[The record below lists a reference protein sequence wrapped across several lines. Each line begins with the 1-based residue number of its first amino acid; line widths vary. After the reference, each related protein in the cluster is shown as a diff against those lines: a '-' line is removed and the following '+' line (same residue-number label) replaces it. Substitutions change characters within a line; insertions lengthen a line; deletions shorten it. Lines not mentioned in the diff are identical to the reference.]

1 MQHGLVSVHPLAAE
15 RNHAAAGAERAGLD
29 RRGIP
34 RSAVG
39 MTDEA
44 PRPQP
49 SLTALVLTYFRIGLI
64 GFGGVNAWA
73 RRTIVEEKGW
83 LTEQEYAEVLGLG
96 QVLPGPNA
104 LNVAIQL
111 GERWHGGLGALLAP
125 TALFGGPLAVL
136 IGLASLH
143 DTYGEVPLVKAVLAG
158 VAAAA
163 AGMIIGT
170 ALRMTQKLKPS
181 LPIAAVGVAA
191 LLGAFVARLPLPVIV
206 LGLAPFGIG
215 AAYWTAKRKAAR

>member
-1 MQHGLVSVHPLAAE
+1 
-15 RNHAAAGAERAGLD
+15 
-29 RRGIP
+29 
-34 RSAVG
+34 
-39 MTDEA
+39 MTDDA
-44 PRPQP
+44 PRPKP
-49 SLTALVLTYFRIGLI
+49 TLPALVLTYLKIGLI

-73 RRTIVEEKGW
+73 RRVIVEEKRW
-83 LTEQEYAEVLGLG
+83 LSDQEYAEVLGLG

-125 TALFGGPLAVL
+125 VALFGGPLAVL
-136 IGLASLH
+136 VGLAMLH
-143 DTYGEVPLVKAVLAG
+143 DVYGEVPLVKAVLAG

-170 ALRMTQKLKPS
+170 ALKMTQKLKPS
-181 LPIAAVGVAA
+181 LPVAAVGAAA

-206 LGLAPFGIG
+206 LGLAPFGI
-215 AAYWTAKRKAAR
+215 AAAWWTARRPEPGREAR